1 MALDGT
7 YEISI
12 KTPNG
17 DQNGKLVFET
27 DGGALTGTSEAV
39 GSVSPLQDGKADGD
53 SFEFKTEANTPMG
66 MLEITMKGKVDGD
79 ALTGEAI
86 TPFGPAPLSGN
97 RIG

>member
-12 KTPNG
+12 TTPIG
-17 DQNGKLVFET
+17 EQTGKLVFET
-27 DGGALTGTSEAV
+27 DGGDLTGTSEV
-39 GSVSPLQDGKADGD
+39 MGSAAPLQDGKADGN
-53 SFEFKTEANTPMG
+53 SFEFMAEANTPMG
-66 MLEITMKGKVDGD
+66 QLEITIKGKVDGD

-86 TPFGPAPLSGN
+86 TPFGPAPMSGN